1 MAGPTLLQPRGPPCP
16 SGSRSILPQS
26 PLAVG
31 GPNSLRLKDPL
42 LKHLTSMLDSLLT
55 SCEFLEGLEGKGCA
69 RTPLS
74 PLVARQG
81 VLWIGP
87 RGPAS
92 GRERQMAENVLSQP
106 SSQHPEG

>member
-1 MAGPTLLQPRGPPCP
+1 MPFGSWGSNSLKLRDTLLKR
-16 SGSRSILPQS
+16 
-26 PLAVG
+26 
-31 GPNSLRLKDPL
+31 
-42 LKHLTSMLDSLLT
+42 LTSGLDGLLT
-55 SCEFLEGLEGKGCA
+55 SEFPEGREGKGCA

-92 GRERQMAENVLSQP
+92 GRERGRQMTENVLSQP